1 MFKPVYWRTFA
12 RDMLVI
18 QIGFAL
24 FGLSIALTI
33 RGNLG
38 TGAWS
43 VFEVALAQIFH
54 ITPGTMTVIDGFIVL
69 VFAMILREQVGW
81 GTLANILSIGP
92 WEDFFLWLIPSIKGN
107 LPLQIAMLLAAIVI
121 QGIASAIYIGVDAGA
136 GPRDSLMLA
145 VNRTTGF
152 SVGLAR
158 GIIES
163 SIFLLGWILGGPAGI
178 GTLVFTLLIGPAV
191 HWSFRIF
198 KVHPH
203 SSVEIG
209 SEAVA
214 D

>member
-43 VFEVALAQIFH
+43 VFEVTLAQIFH

-121 QGIASAIYIGVDAGA
+121 QGSPAPFISVSMREQGRVIA
-136 GPRDSLMLA
+136 
-145 VNRTTGF
+145 
-152 SVGLAR
+152 
-158 GIIES
+158 
-163 SIFLLGWILGGPAGI
+163 
-178 GTLVFTLLIGPAV
+178 
-191 HWSFRIF
+191 
-198 KVHPH
+198 
-203 SSVEIG
+203 
-209 SEAVA
+209 
-214 D
+214 